1 MCVWVRAVVVS
12 VLHIYNFHL
21 RPGYNVFTE
30 QSKND
35 TTDMELRFGTYMK
48 DFLEYE
54 MEIFEG
60 GQKAQPE
67 YLHGELVCEVE
78 Q

>member
-1 MCVWVRAVVVS
+1 
-12 VLHIYNFHL
+12 
-21 RPGYNVFTE
+21 
-30 QSKND
+30 
-35 TTDMELRFGTYMK
+35 MK